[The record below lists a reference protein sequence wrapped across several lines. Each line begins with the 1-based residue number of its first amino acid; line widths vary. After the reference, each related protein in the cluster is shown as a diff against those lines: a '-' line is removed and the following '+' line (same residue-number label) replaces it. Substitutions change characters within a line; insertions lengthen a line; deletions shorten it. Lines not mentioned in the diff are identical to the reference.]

1 MTITANVTVRV
12 RWHGKPVLTKLQNG
26 ANDAAKAGGQVYF
39 EAVTKEFKSAP
50 WGSKPSGDKRIRYRH
65 SSPGQT
71 PFRQTENLANS
82 IRISSSKRVNGQPH
96 LTITRI
102 STRVPYSVT
111 LERGLPQ
118 ISQPQHLKR
127 FTKIRLKNPLK
138 LKSGTIIAPRP
149 VWLPIFQKNKAKMKA
164 VIISTMRASI

>member
-1 MTITANVTVRV
+1 M
-12 RWHGKPVLTKLQNG
+12 
-26 ANDAAKAGGQVYF
+26 
-39 EAVTKEFKSAP
+39 
-50 WGSKPSGDKRIRYRH
+50 
-65 SSPGQT
+65 
-71 PFRQTENLANS
+71 
-82 IRISSSKRVNGQPH
+82 
-96 LTITRI
+96 
-102 STRVPYSVT
+102 T